1 MDFIIFPANK
11 FNTIMEHSQKTEAPA
26 KMAKED
32 HSKMDHGSMQ
42 HGDNPSMGMEGHNH
56 HAMMIADFKK
66 RFYVVLILTIPIML
80 LSIMIQKFMGVDWQ
94 FTGSKY
100 ILLTLSSVVF
110 FYGGW
115 PFFKGL
121 VTEIRTK
128 NPGMM
133 FLIGFAITVAYIYSV
148 AVVFGLEGMDFFWE
162 LATLILIMLLGHLIE
177 MKSIAGASKELEL
190 LVQLMPA
197 DAHMVMPD
205 MVHDV
210 KTDTLKENDII
221 LVKPGEKVA
230 ADGIILEG
238 ESYLNESMITGESK
252 PVQKIKGQ
260 KVIAG
265 SINGNGSLKVTVSH
279 ASKDSYI
286 SQLVKLVDD
295 AQKSKSKTQLLAD
308 TAAKWLTVIAIVAGI
323 GTFLFWYLTGETL
336 AFAMER
342 MVTVIVICCPH
353 ALGLAVP
360 LVVAKS
366 TAISAKNG
374 LLIKNRIAFENSR
387 KITTIVFDKT
397 GTLTVGK
404 FEVSKIVSLK
414 KEITEDEIIRIASA
428 LEQQS
433 EHPIATGILLKAKD
447 LSVDVPST
455 ENFKAITGKG
465 IEATVEGKKVMVV
478 SPGYLKEIKMA
489 VPDDFKADDTET
501 VVFLIINNELA
512 GYIALSDEIRPESAE
527 AIKTLKEN
535 HIKSILLTGDNSKV
549 AKSVSD
555 RLGLDSFIAEV
566 LPDQK
571 LEKIKELQSKGEF
584 VAMTGDGVND
594 APALAQ
600 ADVGIAVGSG
610 SDIAAETAGIVLVNS
625 NPKDIVNLILFGKAT
640 HRKMIQNLIWATGY
654 NIVALPLAAGV
665 LYEWHILL
673 TPAIGAAL
681 MAASTVVVA
690 VNASMLRLKDE
701 PKSDSKGEPQQEA
714 KAENKDEAKDDSQT
728 EAKDESKPE
737 AKSEPQ
743 SVGKVEPM
751 PETKNDSQPEA
762 KDESIQEA
770 KSEPQ
775 TESKDESMNETKD
788 DSQPEAKDEAK
799 AKDDSQPEAK
809 DEIIPEEKDETETK
823 GGNKLEEN
831 TKTPSSVSPE
841 IVKRVH
847 EFYEELGSED
857 VRAVMDMEKAEHE
870 IQEAETKA
878 EAHPITK
885 SKHKSKEEPAIETD
899 KSSDSTP
906 ELVTR
911 VHELYEKLGR
921 EDVSAVQN
929 LDEKGPDILKP
940 EDKVESKTA
949 DNTEPKIDVKVDLK
963 PAVKVESK
971 IEAKDELKHVDNAEH
986 HPDAKAKAKPEEKAG
1001 HPHETKAKT
1010 NPKVKTGHKNVVKAK
1025 PMPGSKK

>member
-1 MDFIIFPANK
+1 M
-11 FNTIMEHSQKTEAPA
+11 
-26 KMAKED
+26 D
-32 HSKMDHGSMQ
+32 HSKMNHGSIK
-42 HGDNPSMGMEGHNH
+42 HGDNPSMGTEGHNH

-66 RFYVVLILTIPIML
+66 RFYMVLILTIPIML
-80 LSIMIQKFMGVDWQ
+80 LSAMIQKFMGVDWQ

-100 ILLTLSSVVF
+100 ILLALSTVVF
-110 FYGGW
+110 IYGGW
-115 PFFKGL
+115 PFFKGS
-121 VTEIRTK
+121 VTEIKTK
-128 NPGMM
+128 TPGMM
-133 FLIGFAITVAYIYSV
+133 FLIGFAITSAYIYS
-148 AVVFGLEGMDFFWE
+148 AAIVFGLEGMDFFWE
-162 LATLILIMLLGHLIE
+162 LATLILIMLLGHWIE
-177 MKSIAGASKELEL
+177 MKSVAGASKELEL
-190 LVQLMPA
+190 LVQLMSA

-210 KTDTLKENDII
+210 KTETLKENDII

-238 ESYLNESMITGESK
+238 ESYLNESMITGEST

-265 SINGNGSLKVTVSH
+265 SINGNGSIKVTVSH

-308 TAAKWLTVIAIVAGI
+308 TAAKWLTIIAIVAGI
-323 GTFLFWYLTGETL
+323 STFLFWFLNGQTL
-336 AFAMER
+336 AFALER
-342 MVTVIVICCPH
+342 MITVVVICCPH

-387 KITTIVFDKT
+387 KITTVVFDKT

-414 KEITEDEIIRIASA
+414 SDLFEDEIIRMASA

-447 LSVDVPST
+447 LSVDVPSA

-465 IEATVEGKKVMVV
+465 IEATVEGKKVLVV
-478 SPGYLKEIKMA
+478 SPGYLKENKII
-489 VPDDFKADDTET
+489 VPDDFKADNNET
-501 VVFLIINNELA
+501 VVFVIINNKLA

-555 RLGLDSFIAEV
+555 KLGLDSFIAEV

-571 LEKIKELQSKGEF
+571 LEKIKELQRKGEF

-625 NPKDIVNLILFGKAT
+625 NPKDIANLILFGKAT

-665 LYEWHILL
+665 LYAWHILL

-681 MAASTVVVA
+681 MSVSTVIVA
-690 VNASMLRLKDE
+690 VNASLLRLKDE
-701 PKSDSKGEPQQEA
+701 PKSDA
-714 KAENKDEAKDDSQT
+714 KAESQTDGKDEN
-728 EAKDESKPE
+728 KPE
-737 AKSEPQ
+737 
-743 SVGKVEPM
+743 
-751 PETKNDSQPEA
+751 
-762 KDESIQEA
+762 
-770 KSEPQ
+770 
-775 TESKDESMNETKD
+775 
-788 DSQPEAKDEAK
+788 

-809 DEIIPEEKDETETK
+809 DET
-823 GGNKLEEN
+823 
-831 TKTPSSVSPE
+831 
-841 IVKRVH
+841 
-847 EFYEELGSED
+847 
-857 VRAVMDMEKAEHE
+857 
-870 IQEAETKA
+870 
-878 EAHPITK
+878 
-885 SKHKSKEEPAIETD
+885 
-899 KSSDSTP
+899 
-906 ELVTR
+906 VT
-911 VHELYEKLGR
+911 
-921 EDVSAVQN
+921 
-929 LDEKGPDILKP
+929 
-940 EDKVESKTA
+940 
-949 DNTEPKIDVKVDLK
+949 
-963 PAVKVESK
+963 
-971 IEAKDELKHVDNAEH
+971 EAKDKS
-986 HPDAKAKAKPEEKAG
+986 KPEAKTEPQIEGKDEIETEAKVNLK
-1001 HPHETKAKT
+1001 PKDDVATKIVAKVKSVPETKAKSKT
-1010 NPKVKTGHKNVVKAK
+1010 EVKSVVQHVVKAK
-1025 PMPGSKK
+1025 SKPGSKK

>member
-1 MDFIIFPANK
+1 L
-11 FNTIMEHSQKTEAPA
+11 EHSQKHEAPA
-26 KMAKED
+26 IKAIAY
-32 HSKMDHGSMQ
+32 HSEMDHGSMK

-56 HAMMIADFKK
+56 HTMMIADFKK
-66 RFYVVLILTIPIML
+66 RFFLVLILCIPIIL
-80 LSIMIQKFMGVDWQ
+80 LSAMIQKFIGVDWE
-94 FTGSKY
+94 FTGSEY
-100 ILLTLSSVVF
+100 ILLALSSVVF

-128 NPGMM
+128 TPGMM
-133 FLIGFAITVAYIYSV
+133 FLIGFAITAAYIYSV

-162 LATLILIMLLGHLIE
+162 LATLILIMLLGHWIE

-197 DAHMVMPD
+197 NAHMVMPD

-252 PVQKIKGQ
+252 PVQKIKDQ

-265 SINGNGSLKVTVSH
+265 SINGNGSIKVTVSH

-308 TAAKWLTVIAIVAGI
+308 TAAKWLTIIAIVAGI
-323 GTFLFWYLTGETL
+323 STFLFWFLTGQTL

-366 TAISAKNG
+366 TALSAKNG
-374 LLIKNRIAFENSR
+374 LLIKNRSAFENAR

-404 FEVSKIVSLK
+404 FEVSKIVPLK
-414 KEITEDEIIRIASA
+414 SEITENEVIRIASA
-428 LEQQS
+428 LEQES

-447 LSVDVPST
+447 LSIDVPSAK
-455 ENFKAITGKG
+455 NFKAITGKG
-465 IEATVEGKKVMVV
+465 IEATVEGKKVLVV
-478 SPGYLKEIKMA
+478 SPGYLKEKKIS
-489 VPDDFKADDTET
+489 VPDEFTANDTET
-501 VVFLIINNELA
+501 VVFVIINNELA

-527 AIKTLKEN
+527 AVKTLKGN
-535 HIKSILLTGDNSKV
+535 HIKSILLTGDNSTV

-555 RLGLDSFIAEV
+555 TLGLDSFIAEV

-571 LEKIKELQSKGEF
+571 LEKIKELQSKGQF

-640 HRKMIQNLIWATGY
+640 YRKMIQNLIWATGY

-665 LYEWHILL
+665 LYSWHILL

-681 MAASTVVVA
+681 MSVSTVVVA
-690 VNASMLRLKDE
+690 INAGMLRLKDE
-701 PKSDSKGEPQQEA
+701 
-714 KAENKDEAKDDSQT
+714 T
-728 EAKDESKPE
+728 KP
-737 AKSEPQ
+737 
-743 SVGKVEPM
+743 GTKV
-751 PETKNDSQPEA
+751 
-762 KDESIQEA
+762 
-770 KSEPQ
+770 
-775 TESKDESMNETKD
+775 
-788 DSQPEAKDEAK
+788 
-799 AKDDSQPEAK
+799 
-809 DEIIPEEKDETETK
+809 
-823 GGNKLEEN
+823 
-831 TKTPSSVSPE
+831 
-841 IVKRVH
+841 
-847 EFYEELGSED
+847 
-857 VRAVMDMEKAEHE
+857 
-870 IQEAETKA
+870 
-878 EAHPITK
+878 
-885 SKHKSKEEPAIETD
+885 
-899 KSSDSTP
+899 
-906 ELVTR
+906 
-911 VHELYEKLGR
+911 
-921 EDVSAVQN
+921 
-929 LDEKGPDILKP
+929 
-940 EDKVESKTA
+940 
-949 DNTEPKIDVKVDLK
+949 
-963 PAVKVESK
+963 
-971 IEAKDELKHVDNAEH
+971 
-986 HPDAKAKAKPEEKAG
+986 
-1001 HPHETKAKT
+1001 
-1010 NPKVKTGHKNVVKAK
+1010 
-1025 PMPGSKK
+1025 